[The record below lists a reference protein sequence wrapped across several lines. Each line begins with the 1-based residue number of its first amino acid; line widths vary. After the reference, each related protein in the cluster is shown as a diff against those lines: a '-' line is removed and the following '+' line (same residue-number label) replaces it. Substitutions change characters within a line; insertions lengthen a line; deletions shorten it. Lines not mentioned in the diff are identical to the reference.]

1 MSINRMLWMT
11 TTLLLGLGQAGAD
24 LTAED
29 RAMPENVMMY
39 YGSSDNETKF
49 DARYWFES
57 GQYRPR
63 QDGRYPASLVTMLRT
78 RPMPFTQEQ
87 NEALPV
93 IAYVALQEH
102 YPDIDSLKM
111 IRPAPN
117 LGNRVRYAYSKF
129 AEPNQPVDYYYLYV
143 ELDGIRYVVTFDRD
157 GQTGV
162 LRKTV
167 YWAEAIIGEYA
178 AQAEYRRI
186 FEEIEAEERRQG
198 LRD

>member
-24 LTAED
+24 LIAED
-29 RAMPENVMMY
+29 RTMPENVMMY

-49 DARYWFES
+49 DARHWFES
-57 GQYRPR
+57 GQYQPR
-63 QDGRYPASLVTMLRT
+63 QEGPYPASLVTMLRT

-111 IRPAPN
+111 ISPAPD

-129 AEPNQPVDYYYLYV
+129 TEPNQPVDYYYLYV
-143 ELDGIRYVVTFDRD
+143 ELDGIRYVVTFGRD
-157 GQTGV
+157 GQTGS
-162 LRKTV
+162 LRKSV
-167 YWAEAIIGEYA
+167 YWAEAIVGEYA
-178 AQAEYRRI
+178 SQAEHRKV
-186 FEEIEAEERRQG
+186 FEEVEAEERRQG